1 MTSPIRGLLVD
12 VDGVLRLWPR
22 RSAIKAALDCGLPE
36 QAVRRVAYD
45 GGFDLAHHGV
55 WSHEQWVD
63 QVTTRLT
70 EEFGAAG
77 KRAAELW
84 AADRGDADPAM
95 ADLLRRARA
104 AGLVICALTNNTT
117 VVAADL
123 ELHGLA
129 DVFDHVANSAE
140 IRVTKPAPGAYE
152 AALALM
158 DLPAG
163 QVAFTD
169 DSRANVTAALHVGLH
184 AHHYTR
190 AEEFERFLADLGIT
204 LPPAAGQPAARVAG
218 VPAGTAPPAGHAEAD
233 EATTVATRYLATG
246 LPPAVLADRLA
257 AHDPALT
264 VVPLGPDALAT
275 VNAAGTLTTWRLLP
289 HSADP
294 RAAAGHVDAW
304 AEAAGDVDA
313 EHLPPWLPATRA
325 AAAGRADDLLHHT
338 GWALYQLAAADAG
351 GDPLAAATHLDTVRQ
366 HLTVLATLLLRHQKA
381 PWPGAT
387 ASRYLT
393 PTIREALTASLRAD
407 PTARAGLAAGLRPLL
422 GLLRHLRQMTQL
434 VLDTTSAWPWP
445 HTAASLAPLLDGPPD
460 LTAQALEDP
469 LYTPALAAV
478 YDRHRPL
485 AQPMADAL
493 RIWAATELSGCD
505 VVELGAGTGRITRQ
519 LAGPGPASYRA
530 IEPSIAMA
538 AHLRNAHLAG
548 VEVVEADAL
557 LLPLPALG
565 ADVVVEHEALQF
577 AADPLL
583 AADEALRVLR
593 PGGRLVR
600 LLLHPTG
607 PHPLA
612 GIDAAYRQAA
622 FADGPRP
629 LFFGK
634 GTDQRITAH
643 LAARGRPTQNRT
655 LAEFIQHRT
664 VEQALAALADRAWP
678 YQHQL
683 TDPAHQD
690 GMAAARQE
698 AARLPKSVSVPYV
711 LRALIT
717 PADQEDR

>member
-1 MTSPIRGLLVD
+1 MTSSVRGLLVD

-22 RSAIKAALDCGLPE
+22 RSAIKAALECGLPE
-36 QAVRRVAYD
+36 QAVRKVAYD

-55 WSHEQWVD
+55 WSHEQWVE
-63 QVTTRLT
+63 QVTERLS

-104 AGLVICALTNNTT
+104 AGLVTCALTNNTT
-117 VVAADL
+117 AVEADL

-169 DSRANVTAALHVGLH
+169 DSRINIIAALHVGLH
-184 AHHYTR
+184 AHHYTS
-190 AEEFERFLADLGIT
+190 AEEFERFLTGLGIT
-204 LPPAAGQPAARVAG
+204 LPPAADVPPVRAAAG
-218 VPAGTAPPAGHAEAD
+218 PAGTAPPSGHAEAD
-233 EATTVATRYLATG
+233 AAAVATRYLTTG
-246 LPPAVLADRLA
+246 LPPAVLAARLA
-257 AHDPALT
+257 ANDPTMT

-275 VNAAGTLTTWRLLP
+275 VGAGGALTTWRLLP
-289 HSADP
+289 HGADP

-313 EHLPPWLPATRA
+313 EHLPPWTPATRTA
-325 AAAGRADDLLHHT
+325 AAPRADDLLHHT
-338 GWALYQLAAADAG
+338 GWALHQLAAADAG
-351 GDPLAAATHLDTVRQ
+351 GDPLAAATHLDAVRQ
-366 HLTVLATLLLRHQKA
+366 HLTALATLLTRHQPA
-381 PWPGAT
+381 PWPGTT
-387 ASRYLT
+387 ASRYL
-393 PTIREALTASLRAD
+393 PPAIREALTASLRAD
-407 PTARAGLAAGLRPLL
+407 PTTHTGLAAGLRPLL
-422 GLLRHLRQMTQL
+422 GLLRHLRQMAKL
-434 VLDTTSAWPWP
+434 VLDTTSSWPWP
-445 HTAASLAPLLDGPPD
+445 HTAAVLAPLLDGPPD
-460 LTAQALEDP
+460 LSARAPEDP

-478 YDRHRPL
+478 YERHRPL

-493 RIWAATELSGCD
+493 NSWAAKELSGRD
-505 VVELGAGTGRITRQ
+505 VVELGAGTGRITGQ
-519 LAGPGPASYRA
+519 LAGQGPASYRA
-530 IEPSIAMA
+530 VEPSAAMA
-538 AHLRNAHLAG
+538 AHLRDANLPG

-583 AADEALRVLR
+583 AADEALRVLC

-600 LLLHPTG
+600 LLLHPAG

-612 GIDAAYRQAA
+612 GIDAAYRRAA

-634 GTDQRITAH
+634 GTDQRITDH
-643 LAARGRPTQNRT
+643 LAARGRPTQDRT
-655 LAEFIQHRT
+655 LAEFTQHRSA
-664 VEQALAALADRAWP
+664 EQALGALADRAWP

-683 TDPAHQD
+683 TEPAHRN

-698 AARLPKSVSVPYV
+698 AARLPASVSVPYV

-717 PADQEDR
+717 PADQKEC

>member
-1 MTSPIRGLLVD
+1 MTSLVRGLLID
-12 VDGVLRLWPR
+12 LDGVLRLWPR
-22 RSAIKAALDCGLPE
+22 RSAIKAALECGLPK
-36 QAVRRVAYD
+36 QAVRKVAYD

-55 WSHEQWVD
+55 WSHEKWVE

-95 ADLLRRARA
+95 ADLLRRARM
-104 AGLVICALTNNTT
+104 AGLVTCALTNNTT
-117 VVAADL
+117 VVGADL
-123 ELHGLA
+123 ELHGLL

-140 IRVTKPAPGAYE
+140 IQVSKPAPGAYE

-169 DSRANVTAALHVGLH
+169 DSRTNVTAALHVGLH
-184 AHHYTR
+184 AHHYTG
-190 AEEFERFLADLGIT
+190 AHEFEQFLAGLGIS
-204 LPPAAGQPAARVAG
+204 LPSAAGDSPARTVG
-218 VPAGTAPPAGHAEAD
+218 LPAGTAPPSGHAEAD
-233 EATTVATRYLATG
+233 EATTASTRYLTTG
-246 LPPAVLADRLA
+246 LAPAVLAARLA
-257 AHDPALT
+257 ANDPTVT

-275 VNAAGTLTTWRLLP
+275 VGAGGALTTWRLLP
-289 HSADP
+289 HGADP

-313 EHLPPWLPATRA
+313 EHLPPWTPATRTA
-325 AAAGRADDLLHHT
+325 AAPRADDLLHHT
-338 GWALYQLAAADAG
+338 GWALHQLAAADAG
-351 GDPLAAATHLDTVRQ
+351 GDMLAAATHLGAVRQ
-366 HLTVLATLLLRHQKA
+366 HLTALATLLVRHQPA

-387 ASRYLT
+387 ASRYL
-393 PTIREALTASLRAD
+393 PQTIREALTASLRAD
-407 PTARAGLAAGLRPLL
+407 PTTRTGLAAGLRPLL
-422 GLLRHLRQMTQL
+422 GLLRHLRQMTQV
-434 VLDTTSAWPWP
+434 VLDTTSSWPWP
-445 HTAASLAPLLDGPPD
+445 YTAAALDPLLDGPPD
-460 LTAQALEDP
+460 LTARAPEDP

-478 YDRHRPL
+478 YERHRPL

-493 RIWAATELSGCD
+493 RSWAAKELFGCD

-519 LAGPGPASYRA
+519 LAGHGLASYRA
-530 IEPSIAMA
+530 VEPSAAMA
-538 AHLRNAHLAG
+538 AHLRDADLAG

-557 LLPLPALG
+557 LLPLAALD

-583 AADEALRVLR
+583 AANEVLRVLR
-593 PGGRLVR
+593 PGGRFVR
-600 LLLHPTG
+600 LLLHPAG

-612 GIDAAYRQAA
+612 GIDAAYRLAA

-643 LAARGRPTQNRT
+643 LAARGRPTQDRT
-655 LAEFIQHRT
+655 LAQFTQHRT
-664 VEQALAALADRAWP
+664 GEHALAALADRAWP

-683 TDPAHQD
+683 TEPAHQD
-690 GMAAARQE
+690 GMTAARQE
-698 AARLPKSVSVPYV
+698 AARLPASLPVRYL

-717 PADQEDR
+717 PADQEEC

>member
-1 MTSPIRGLLVD
+1 MTSSVRGLLVD

-22 RSAIKAALDCGLPE
+22 RSSITAALECGLPE
-36 QAVRRVAYD
+36 QAVRSVAYD

-55 WSHEQWVD
+55 WSHEQWVE
-63 QVTTRLT
+63 QVTTRLS

-104 AGLVICALTNNTT
+104 AGLITCALTNNTT

-169 DSRANVTAALHVGLH
+169 DSRTNITAALHVGLH
-184 AHHYTR
+184 AHHYTG
-190 AEEFERFLADLGIT
+190 AEEFERFLTGLGVT
-204 LPPAAGQPAARVAG
+204 LPPAAGEPPVRAAG
-218 VPAGTAPPAGHAEAD
+218 VPAGTAPPSSHAEAD
-233 EATTVATRYLATG
+233 EATTVATRYLTTG
-246 LPPAVLADRLA
+246 LPPAVLAARLA
-257 AHDPALT
+257 VHDPTVT

-275 VNAAGTLTTWRLLP
+275 VGAAGTLTTWRLLP
-289 HSADP
+289 HGADP
-294 RAAAGHVDAW
+294 RAAAGHVNAW

-313 EHLPPWLPATRA
+313 EHLPPWTPATRT

-338 GWALYQLAAADAG
+338 GWALHQLAAADAG
-351 GDPLAAATHLDTVRQ
+351 GDPLAAATHLDAVRQ
-366 HLTVLATLLLRHQKA
+366 HLTALATLLVRHQPA

-387 ASRYLT
+387 ASRYL
-393 PTIREALTASLRAD
+393 PPVIREALTASRRAD
-407 PTARAGLAAGLRPLL
+407 PTSHTGLAASLRPLL

-434 VLDTTSAWPWP
+434 VLDTTSSWPWP
-445 HTAASLAPLLDGPPD
+445 HTAAALAPLLDGPPD
-460 LTAQALEDP
+460 LTARAPEDA

-478 YDRHRPL
+478 YERHRPL

-493 RIWAATELSGCD
+493 RSWAAKELSGCD

-519 LAGPGPASYRA
+519 LAGHGPASYRA
-530 IEPSIAMA
+530 VEPSAAMA
-538 AHLRNAHLAG
+538 AHLRDANLAG

-565 ADVVVEHEALQF
+565 ADVVVEHETLQF

-600 LLLHPTG
+600 LLLHPAG

-612 GIDAAYRQAA
+612 GIDAAYRRAA

-643 LAARGRPTQNRT
+643 LAAFGRPTQDRT
-655 LAEFIQHRT
+655 LADFTQHRT
-664 VEQALAALADRAWP
+664 AEQALGALADRAWP

-683 TDPAHQD
+683 TEPAHRD
-690 GMAAARQE
+690 GLAAARQE
-698 AARLPKSVSVPYV
+698 AARLPASVSVPYV

-717 PADQEDR
+717 PADQEEC

>member
-36 QAVRRVAYD
+36 QAVRTIAYD

-55 WSHEQWVD
+55 WSHEEWVR
-63 QVTTRLT
+63 QVAARLT
-70 EEFGAAG
+70 EAFGAAG

-84 AADRGDADPAM
+84 AADRGDADPEM

-104 AGLVICALTNNTT
+104 GGLVTCALTNNTT

-140 IRVTKPAPGAYE
+140 IQVTKPAPGAYE

-169 DSRANVTAALHVGLH
+169 DSRTNVTAALHVGLH
-184 AHHYTR
+184 AHHYTS
-190 AEEFERFLADLGIT
+190 AEEFERFLAGLGVT
-204 LPPAAGQPAARVAG
+204 LPTAVGEPAARAAC

-233 EATTVATRYLATG
+233 EVTTVATRYLATG
-246 LPPAVLADRLA
+246 LLPAVLADRMA
-257 AHDPALT
+257 ATDWTTTA
-264 VVPLGPDALAT
+264 VPLGPDALVT
-275 VNAAGTLTTWRLLP
+275 VNAVGTLTTWRLLP

-304 AEAAGDVDA
+304 AETAGDVDA
-313 EHLPPWLPATRA
+313 EHLPPWTPATRTA
-325 AAAGRADDLLHHT
+325 AAARADDLLHHT
-338 GWALYQLAAADAG
+338 GWALHQLAAAEAG
-351 GDPLAAATHLDTVRQ
+351 GDKLAAATHLDAVRQ
-366 HLTVLATLLLRHQKA
+366 HLTALATLLFRHQQA
-381 PWPGAT
+381 PWPGTT
-387 ASRYLT
+387 ASRYLP
-393 PTIREALTASLRAD
+393 PTIRDALTASLRAD
-407 PTARAGLAAGLRPLL
+407 PTAGTGLATGLRPLL

-434 VLDTTSAWPWP
+434 VLDTSSSWPWP
-445 HTAASLAPLLDGPPD
+445 HTAAALAPLLDGPPD
-460 LTAQALEDP
+460 LTAQAPDDP

-478 YDRHRPL
+478 YERHRPL

-493 RIWAATELSGCD
+493 RSWAAKELSGCD

-519 LAGPGPASYRA
+519 LAGHGPASYRA
-530 IEPSIAMA
+530 IEPSAAMA
-538 AHLRNAHLAG
+538 AHLRDADLPG
-548 VEVVEADAL
+548 IEVIEADAL

-565 ADVVVEHEALQF
+565 ADIVVEHEALQF

-583 AADEALRVLR
+583 AADEALRILR

-600 LLLHPTG
+600 LLLHPVG

-622 FADGPRP
+622 FADGLRP

-634 GTDQRITAH
+634 GTDTRITDH
-643 LAARGRPTQNRT
+643 LAARGRPTQDRT
-655 LAEFIQHRT
+655 LAQFTQHRT
-664 VEQALAALADRAWP
+664 AEQALAALADRAWP

-698 AARLPKSVSVPYV
+698 AARLPAGVSVSYV

-717 PADQEDR
+717 PADQEEC